1 MHASHIQNFKFSSS
15 HISKSKKKKGEI
27 HFNFLNFNN
36 VKNIVISLQ
45 GNSYISSAQ
54 QLHINITAPE
64 PYVC

>member
-1 MHASHIQNFKFSSS
+1 MQVTYRISNFLVATFQKV
-15 HISKSKKKKGEI
+15 KKKKGEI